1 MVIPILKEGDHEVA
15 NNNRPV
21 SLLPALSKICERAA
35 LNQLTEYTTR
45 QNCLTEHQ
53 NGYKKKHSTET
64 LHIFMSDMI
73 LEAMDRKQV
82 TALVLLDLSKAFDS
96 IEHGILLRKLREL
109 GVSIQA
115 MEWFRSYLTDRNQ
128 RVRIG
133 CEVSDPRQVAYGV
146 PQGSI
151 LGPALFNIYINDL
164 PAVPNLCSLKSY
176 VDDSQLY
183 LSFPVQETAMAV
195 EHLSEDLQRIAAWCG
210 THSLLIN
217 PDKTKL
223 LLLGTPQMLAR
234 VPEGFGVT
242 LLGKEILPSR
252 SAKDLGVI
260 VDSRLSFDEHVTDV
274 VSKCTGSL
282 CQINRV
288 KHLFDRSTLIT
299 IINSLVFSKI
309 FYCSSMWSSTTK
321 KNIAR
326 LQKVQNFAARIVTG
340 TRKYEHI
347 TPMLKELHWLPVAK
361 QLEVRD
367 ILMAFKC
374 IKGLA
379 PPSLCNKFSTRRQ
392 MHTRNTRN
400 KDKLHIPSFR
410 SATGQRSFSY
420 RAVQLWNDL
429 PESLAN
435 IESFNVFKNA
445 IKGRALDE
453 FLSH

>member
-1 MVIPILKEGDHEVA
+1 
-15 NNNRPV
+15 
-21 SLLPALSKICERAA
+21 
-35 LNQLTEYTTR
+35 
-45 QNCLTEHQ
+45 
-53 NGYKKKHSTET
+53 
-64 LHIFMSDMI
+64 MI
-73 LEAMDRKQV
+73 LEAVDRKQV

-151 LGPALFNIYINDL
+151 LGPDLFNIYINDL
-164 PAVPNLCSLKSY
+164 PAAPNLCSLKSY

-195 EHLSEDLQRIAAWCG
+195 EHLSEDLQRIAAWCC

-252 SAKDLGVI
+252 SANDLGVI
-260 VDSRLSFDEHVTDV
+260 VDSRLSFDEHVTEV

-282 CQINRV
+282 CQINRCETFV
-288 KHLFDRSTLIT
+288 
-299 IINSLVFSKI
+299 
-309 FYCSSMWSSTTK
+309 
-321 KNIAR
+321 
-326 LQKVQNFAARIVTG
+326 
-340 TRKYEHI
+340 
-347 TPMLKELHWLPVAK
+347 
-361 QLEVRD
+361 
-367 ILMAFKC
+367 
-374 IKGLA
+374 
-379 PPSLCNKFSTRRQ
+379 
-392 MHTRNTRN
+392 
-400 KDKLHIPSFR
+400 
-410 SATGQRSFSY
+410 
-420 RAVQLWNDL
+420 
-429 PESLAN
+429 
-435 IESFNVFKNA
+435 
-445 IKGRALDE
+445 
-453 FLSH
+453 